1 MFGVTP
7 EEMKRRTRAFA
18 AGAIR
23 FCRTLPATVEGRVI
37 AGQLIRSSSSI
48 GANYRAACRA
58 RSRREFAAK
67 IGIVLEE
74 ADESV
79 FWFELAAE
87 SGVAKIEAI
96 TPLLK
101 EASELVAIVAATKL
115 TLERKVAS
123 RKSSI

>member
-1 MFGVTP
+1 MNS
-7 EEMKRRTRAFA
+7 EDMKQRTKAFA
-18 AGAIR
+18 VGAIR

-79 FWFELAAE
+79 FWCELAVE

-96 TPLLK
+96 SPLLN
-101 EASELVAIVAATKL
+101 EAGELVSIMAASKL

>member
-1 MFGVTP
+1 M
-7 EEMKRRTRAFA
+7 
-18 AGAIR
+18 
-23 FCRTLPATVEGRVI
+23 PATVEGRVI

-96 TPLLK
+96 SPLLK